1 MTDTNHDETEVSK
14 MTEEAP
20 VESSESWKLKGDEF
34 YRSKLYSKAIEAYS
48 NAITNQ
54 VGMNANFYSNRAA
67 SYLMIGS
74 YQEALKDCD
83 TAVNIEPNSPKIYF
97 RRATILKSLGR
108 FDDSIKSLTDGLA
121 LDATSA
127 TAKTELD
134 SLNLLKKQIVGLHSK
149 VSNKQYRAVLP
160 EIDAVIRIA
169 GSRVREL
176 NLLKARVLIEL
187 QRAPEAY
194 NLTNAMMREHGSN
207 ADSELIVLR
216 ARCLYISGDLENA
229 IKHLQQS
236 LRLDPDCKSS
246 RDFLKKTREIEEKKE
261 AGNAAFKAA
270 AYQISIDLWT
280 ESINLDN
287 QNKAVTTKVIK
298 ALLSQLL
305 FFFQRTDEC
314 S

>member
-1 MTDTNHDETEVSK
+1 MTDADNDEETEVSK
-14 MTEEAP
+14 MTEEEP

-54 VGMNANFYSNRAA
+54 VEITANFYSNRAA

-74 YQEALKDCD
+74 YHEALKDCD
-83 TAVNIEPNSPKIYF
+83 TAVNIEPNNPKIYF

-121 LDATSA
+121 LDSTSA

-134 SLNLLKKQIVGLHSK
+134 SLNSLKKQIVGLHSQ
-149 VSNKQYRAVLP
+149 VSNRQYRVVLP

-176 NLLKARVLIEL
+176 NLLKANVLIEL

-216 ARCLYISGDLENA
+216 SRCLYISGDLENA

-246 RDFLKKTREIEEKKE
+246 KDFLKKVREIEEKKE
-261 AGNAAFKAA
+261 AGNAAFKAGS
-270 AYQISIDLWT
+270 YQMSIDLWT

-287 QNKAVTTKVIK
+287 QNKSVTTKVTFLVYDYYCFISK
-298 ALLSQLL
+298 
-305 FFFQRTDEC
+305 
-314 S
+314 